1 MSKYSPEIKIKACE
15 DYLLGNL
22 SNKEIC
28 MKYKIHF
35 DGKKCKSML
44 NEWLPIYREHG
55 PSAFIKT
62 GGNRTYTSKFKEN
75 AVLEYLS
82 GEGSYNDIAAK
93 YNLRSKSQLQR
104 WVSLYNANRVLKDYC
119 PNREV
124 YMAEARRKTTIEER
138 KEIVEYCIE
147 HNHNYKE
154 TASRYNVSYSQ
165 VYTWVKKY
173 DEKGDDG
180 LIDKRGHHKSD
191 DELSELELLRRENM
205 RLKRKLQEQERIA
218 LLLKKVQEFER
229 M

>member
-1 MSKYSPEIKIKACE
+1 MSKSPYTPELREKIAKE
-15 DYLLGNL
+15 YLEGVASSIELANTYNIP
-22 SNKEIC
+22 SDKTVRVWAQ
-28 MKYKIHF
+28 KYKEQ
-35 DGKKCKSML
+35 GM
-44 NEWLPIYREHG
+44 
-55 PSAFIKT
+55 SAFIKRQ
-62 GGNRTYTSKFKEN
+62 GNSQYSSEFKAMCVE
-75 AVLEYLS
+75 LYIS
-82 GEGSYNDIAAK
+82 GKMSVDEIVAK
-93 YNLRSKSQLQR
+93 YNISAQQILRN
-104 WVSLYNANRVLKDYC
+104 WISLYNANRELKDYC

-147 HNHNYKE
+147 HNRNYKE
-154 TASRYNVSYSQ
+154 TAGRYNVSYSQ

-191 DELSELELLRRENM
+191 DELSELELLRRENI
-205 RLKRKLQEQERIA
+205 RLKKKLEEQERIA

>member
-1 MSKYSPEIKIKACE
+1 MSKSPYTPELREKIAKE
-15 DYLLGNL
+15 YLEGVASSIELANTYNIP
-22 SNKEIC
+22 SDKTVRVWAQ
-28 MKYKIHF
+28 KYKEQ
-35 DGKKCKSML
+35 GM
-44 NEWLPIYREHG
+44 
-55 PSAFIKT
+55 SAFIKRQ
-62 GGNRTYTSKFKEN
+62 GNSQYSSKFKTMCVELYISEKMS
-75 AVLEYLS
+75 VDE
-82 GEGSYNDIAAK
+82 IVAK
-93 YNLRSKSQLQR
+93 YNISAQQILRN
-104 WVSLYNANRVLKDYC
+104 WISLYNANRELKDYC

-147 HNHNYKE
+147 HNRNYKE
-154 TASRYNVSYSQ
+154 TASRYDVSYSQ

-191 DELSELELLRRENM
+191 DELSELELLRRENI
-205 RLKRKLQEQERIA
+205 RLKKKLEEQERIA

>member
-1 MSKYSPEIKIKACE
+1 MSKSPYTPELREKIAKE
-15 DYLLGNL
+15 YLAGDASSVELA
-22 SNKEIC
+22 NKYNIPSDNTIRVWAQ
-28 MKYKIHF
+28 KYKEQ
-35 DGKKCKSML
+35 GM
-44 NEWLPIYREHG
+44 
-55 PSAFIKT
+55 SAFIKKQ
-62 GGNRTYTSKFKEN
+62 GNAHYSSEFKTMCVE
-75 AVLEYLS
+75 LCIS
-82 GEGSYNDIAAK
+82 GRMSVEEVVAK
-93 YNLRSKSQLQR
+93 YNISAQQILRN
-104 WVSLYNANRVLKDYC
+104 WISLYNANRELKDYC

-124 YMAEARRKTTIEER
+124 NMAEARRKTTIEER

-154 TASRYNVSYSQ
+154 TASRYNVSYNQ

-180 LIDKRGHHKSD
+180 LIDKRGHHNSN

-205 RLKRKLQEQERIA
+205 RLKKKLEEQERIA